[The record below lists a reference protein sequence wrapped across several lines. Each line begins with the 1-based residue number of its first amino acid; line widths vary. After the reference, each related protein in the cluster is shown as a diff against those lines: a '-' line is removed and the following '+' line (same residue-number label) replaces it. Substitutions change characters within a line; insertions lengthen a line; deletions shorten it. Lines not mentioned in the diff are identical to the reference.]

1 MFREIFLVVV
11 DANNDSLP
19 ITSNSCKCLTAS
31 AQLIV
36 RESDTNTSDNDF
48 PSLRSIKRFSNDE
61 DEGKDEEESS
71 ETTIGRE

>member
-19 ITSNSCKCLTAS
+19 ITSNSCKYLTAR

-36 RESDTNTSDNDF
+36 RDSETNTSDNDF
-48 PSLRSIKRFSNDE
+48 PSLRSINRFSNDE
-61 DEGKDEEESS
+61 DEGKDEEESRDA
-71 ETTIGRE
+71 TIGRE